1 MGLRLYGIGKAPNG
15 TQYNASIYDTTYSGS
30 DSSFDI
36 ARNGIQIEWKASE
49 QEDLYSPIY
58 GSVCTIDMLVPVSN
72 STLTTFISDVRTSNE
87 GRFHVEITT
96 QAGAKIWRGILTPDA
111 LTDETD
117 EGPIFTASLT
127 AICGLAALKTVPY
140 YNSGALYTGRY
151 TLIQHILT
159 ALGKLSHVPV
169 FWGADDA
176 FLETSLDWWS
186 VGMTAG
192 GANDPLNIAY
202 CDHSAFY
209 DFKTKGGTDKD
220 VLSCYDVLRNICTTF
235 GARIRM
241 RDGMYVVE
249 QLDYRANTTYEYRRY
264 KKGGAAH
271 SNASHSGVIT
281 VNQTKTSGAKL
292 SFVTYDYQSQL
303 AKAQQ
308 TYEVRLRR
316 NFWQNIVIDTTTTF
330 NFNQTISANAGA
342 TTMRIRGTF
351 FITLKNN
358 TYSGSA
364 SDILIPEMK
373 LKLKIGDRYLDRTVT
388 FSNFSFYYNDAVWST
403 DSSKNMSIVA
413 GGQKVAPAGSS
424 AVYVQGFDFI
434 TPAIPA
440 DGLNNS
446 VSAAVG
452 SIVKNDGTSVNNAE
466 FTITWSAGGLWLEIY
481 DQGTPDVQEDEV
493 LYEADNSDGGTD
505 TWECVTRVGGGS
517 LNYLGALMNS
527 DASSAYSAWGQG
539 SGTRDKALGSILV
552 KRVQDFR
559 LRPKKRL
566 NGSIYTPSDIRRLL
580 RTSDTLYWLDMRL
593 KWQPTENIVEGTW
606 VEADWGTTGNIKTPI
621 KVKVLTGGTNNPTT
635 VSPGT
640 TAPTTGGNQGLVS
653 NPPGAILTPLSFNS
667 LSTAITKGA
676 TVTSIAVST
685 ALAGNEFSAGDKVK
699 LVNPVTGQFQ
709 TFTVASAPSVGATSI
724 SVNSAT
730 ADFDIPSNAGLFVQ
744 LTPQAGGGGVADG
757 DKGDITVSSGGTVW
771 SVDNNAISN
780 AKIRQSA
787 GLSVIGRSAN
797 TTGDVADLTAGT
809 DGHVLRRSGTTL
821 GFGEISTAGIAN
833 NAVTNAKI
841 RQSAAFSVVGRA
853 SSTTGDVADIT
864 ATAQDQVLVRGAS
877 LQWQKLTDANI
888 QTNGLTGASIADN
901 GIGLAKLSQI
911 PGLRLI
917 GNGATVTGNIGAL
930 TPSSAYTALQ
940 ISGQANRVAFFGGI
954 DSISSSGL
962 LTFSNNR
969 LNSNQYING
978 SNSYS
983 GSNVA
988 FDTGAGTGPTTD
1000 SITGGGNWIAF
1011 TFTTGTSPAASATVA
1026 TITIAQSFPN
1036 ETCPISS
1043 AGNANAAGQM
1053 TNFFTEA
1060 TTTTITLKVT
1070 TALAASTQYIVRF
1083 NLFGR

>member
-49 QEDLYSPIY
+49 QEDLYSPVY

-72 STLTTFISDVRTSNE
+72 STLTTFISDVRTSKE

-96 QAGAKIWRGILTPDA
+96 QAGAKIWRGILTPDT
-111 LTDETD
+111 LSDETD

-140 YNSGALYTGRY
+140 YNSGSLYTGRY

-220 VLSCYDVLRNICTTF
+220 VLSCYEVLRNICTSF

-316 NFWQNIVIDTTTTF
+316 NFWQNIVIDSTTTF

-388 FSNFSFYYNDAVWST
+388 FSNFSFYYNDATWST

-580 RTSDTLYWLDMRL
+580 RTSDTLYWLDMRI

-676 TVTSIAVST
+676 TVTSIAVGT

-757 DKGDITVSSGGTVW
+757 DKGDITVSSGGTVFTIDTN
-771 SVDNNAISN
+771 V
-780 AKIRQSA
+780 
-787 GLSVIGRSAN
+787 
-797 TTGDVADLTAGT
+797 
-809 DGHVLRRSGTTL
+809 
-821 GFGEISTAGIAN
+821 
-833 NAVTNAKI
+833 VTNTKF

-853 SSTTGDVADIT
+853 GNTTGNVADIT

-888 QTNGLTGASIADN
+888 QANALTGISIADN
-901 GIGLAKLSQI
+901 SIGFAKLSQI
-911 PGLRLI
+911 PALRLI
-917 GNGATVTGNIGAL
+917 GNGSAVTGNIGVL
-930 TPSSAYTALQ
+930 TPSAAYTVLQ
-940 ISGQANRVAFFGGI
+940 ISGQANRVPFFGGI

-983 GSNVA
+983 GSNVS

-1026 TITIAQSFPN
+1026 TITLAQSFPN
-1036 ETCPISS
+1036 ETCPIPS

-1070 TALAASTQYIVRF
+1070 TVLAASTQYIVRF

>member
-49 QEDLYSPIY
+49 QEDLYSPVY

-72 STLTTFISDVRTSNE
+72 STLTTFISDVRTSKE

-96 QAGAKIWRGILTPDA
+96 QAGAKIWRGILTPDT
-111 LTDETD
+111 LSDETD

-140 YNSGALYTGRY
+140 YDSGSLYTGRY

-220 VLSCYDVLRNICTTF
+220 VLSCYEVLRNICTSF

-316 NFWQNIVIDTTTTF
+316 NFWQNIVIDSTTTF

-388 FSNFSFYYNDAVWST
+388 FSNFSFYYNDATWST

-566 NGSIYTPSDIRRLL
+566 NGSVYTPSDIRRLL

-676 TVTSIAVST
+676 TVTSIAVGT
-685 ALAGNEFSAGDKVK
+685 ALAGNEFAAGDKVK
-699 LVNPVTGQFQ
+699 LVNPITGQVQ

-757 DKGDITVSSGGTVW
+757 DKGDITVSSSGTVW
-771 SVDNNAISN
+771 TIDNNVISN

-787 GLSVIGRSAN
+787 GFSIIGRA
-797 TTGDVADLTAGT
+797 
-809 DGHVLRRSGTTL
+809 SGTT
-821 GFGEISTAGIAN
+821 GN
-833 NAVTNAKI
+833 
-841 RQSAAFSVVGRA
+841 
-853 SSTTGDVADIT
+853 VADII
-864 ATAQDQVLVRGAS
+864 AGAQDDVLVRGPS
-877 LQWQKLTDANI
+877 LLQWQKI
-888 QTNGLTGASIADN
+888 TNSHITPSGLSGAAFADN
-901 GIGLAKLSQI
+901 GISLGKLSQVN
-911 PGLRLI
+911 GLKILGSWQA
-917 GNGATVTGNIGAL
+917 GNNNVSAMSPL
-930 TPSSAYTALQ
+930 LAYTALQ
-940 ISGQANRVAFFGGI
+940 ISGQANRVPFFGGL
-954 DSISSSGL
+954 DSISSSSIF
-962 LTFSNNR
+962 TYSSDR
-969 LNSNQYING
+969 LNTRQYING
-978 SNSYS
+978 ANAY
-983 GSNVA
+983 NNTFVA

-1026 TITIAQSFPN
+1026 VITLAQSFPN
-1036 ETCPISS
+1036 ETCPIPA

-1053 TNFFTEA
+1053 TNFYTEA

-1070 TALAASTQYIVRF
+1070 SALAASTQYIVRF